1 MLYRHPSPAAGT
13 ALGVPKQVPTS
24 SRFAMIPPT
33 NCLARQESDKNA
45 PPRVRRYRSL
55 NAVLEA
61 GFFRSEAKILCPY
74 RLIAT
79 MDALA
84 PLPSL
89 VDQAVSLGLNIEPCV
104 HLGVESVGGTF
115 GGEGIAFFDQRLE
128 ASSPSL
134 ERANLDSP

>member
-61 GFFRSEAKILCPY
+61 GFFRSEAKILRPY

-89 VDQAVSLGLNIEPCV
+89 VDQASAWASTSNLACTWGLNQ
-104 HLGVESVGGTF
+104 LAG
-115 GGEGIAFFDQRLE
+115 RLE
-128 ASSPSL
+128 
-134 ERANLDSP
+134 EKV